1 MLPKPPNGYLEKAQ
15 ADHALLTF
23 LKAKKFDMPT
33 PLPKRVEPRQAG
45 EFATKALEKDA
56 LTAPEAGRLSELVRF
71 YNLRQTAP
79 TLAQRLNR
87 RESGEA
93 EWQRALVFTTLLADV
108 GDDAQGRQ
116 AAEYLRY
123 LAGMRPAS
131 EAPEL
136 IVGAYFALPASADP
150 KIVTDFLDAEQRK
163 AQAAAAQSQEAD
175 RRAAEMESLKA
186 DRLARVER
194 ARKRKFEIL
203 AVRDPARRRGQL
215 ARVYLELEVYPTTSM
230 PAWSLMMLQR
240 ECDEST
246 PAELAA
252 VFSEILDLMRM
263 PTGVVGPTGQ
273 KPSDEEELGLLTR
286 CARAIEFYLG
296 SLTEDQQKYVD
307 SKKGFPREQDD
318 PLWWELETAPA
329 SKDES

>member
-1 MLPKPPNGYLEKAQ
+1 MLPQPPNGYLDKAS

-45 EFATKALEKDA
+45 EFASKALEKDA
-56 LTAPEAGRLSELVRF
+56 LTPPEAGRLSELVRF
-71 YNLRQTAP
+71 FNLRQTAP

-108 GDDAQGRQ
+108 GDDTQARQ

-123 LAGMRPAS
+123 LAGTRTAS
-131 EAPEL
+131 EAPEQ
-136 IVGAYFALPASADP
+136 IIGAYFALPAGADP
-150 KIVTDFLDAEQRK
+150 KIVTDLLDAEQQK
-163 AQAAAAQSQEAD
+163 AQAAGAQDEDAS
-175 RRAAEMESLKA
+175 RRAAEMQSLKS
-186 DRLARVER
+186 DRFARVER

-203 AVRDPARRRGQL
+203 ALKDPARRRSQL

-230 PAWSLMMLQR
+230 QPWSLMMLQR
-240 ECDEST
+240 ECDEGT

-252 VFSEILDLMRM
+252 VFGEILDLMRM
-263 PTGVVGPTGQ
+263 PAGVVGPTGE
-273 KPSDEEELGLLTR
+273 KPTGEEEVGLLTR
-286 CARAIEFYLG
+286 CVRAIEFYLG
-296 SLTEDQQKYVD
+296 SLTEEQQKFVD
-307 SKKGFPREQDD
+307 SKKDFPREQDD
-318 PLWWELETAPA
+318 VLWWELEPA
-329 SKDES
+329 AAREDER